1 MKKILSFFLV
11 SYRRLFK
18 YITNKYYDSTLSVD
32 TKFTDGLPDTP
43 NGDSHK
49 LNNISYTALVE
60 IYNFL
65 SRRGVKF
72 NTYID
77 FGSGSGRSIFFFANK
92 LKCAEF
98 IGVEFSEKAHY
109 LAKLNLTNY
118 MGKNKNNISIYRKDV
133 CDYNFSGNEDLLF
146 FFNPFGIKT
155 FTILLDN
162 IIDSNKFNGKKIC
175 ILYAY
180 PFICHELII
189 HKMNVKQTEII
200 PTKKSG
206 LTIYFYEI
214 EL

>member
-1 MKKILSFFLV
+1 MKKIISFFLV
-11 SYRRLFK
+11 SYNRLFK
-18 YITNKYYDSTLSVD
+18 YITNKYYDNILSID
-32 TKFTDGLPDTP
+32 TTFTDRLPDNF

-49 LNNISYTALVE
+49 LSNISYTALVE
-60 IYNFL
+60 IYDFL
-65 SRRGVKF
+65 SKRCLKF

-92 LKCAEF
+92 LKCTELV
-98 IGVEFSEKAHY
+98 GVELNKKAHN
-109 LAKLNLTNY
+109 LAMLNLMNY
-118 MGKNKNNISIYRKDV
+118 RGKSNINLYRKDV
-133 CDYNFSGNEDLLF
+133 CDYSFSGNEDLLF

-162 IIDSNKFNGKKIC
+162 IINSNKFNGKKIY

-180 PFICHELII
+180 PFLCHELII
-189 HKMNVKQTEII
+189 QKMNVKQTDII
-200 PTKKSG
+200 QTKKSG